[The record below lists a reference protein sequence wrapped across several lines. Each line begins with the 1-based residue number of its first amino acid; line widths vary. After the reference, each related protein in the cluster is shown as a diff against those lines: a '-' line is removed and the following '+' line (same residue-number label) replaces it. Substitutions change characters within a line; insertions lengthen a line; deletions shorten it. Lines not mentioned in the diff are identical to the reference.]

1 MDCYYMLALR
11 MNGKK
16 FFEHNVCDIQLDVEI
31 LDLSASADRIEYQ
44 LKDMIQRYF
53 GKANS
58 K

>member
-1 MDCYYMLALR
+1 

-16 FFEHNVCDIQLDVEI
+16 IFEHNVCDIQLDVEI
-31 LDLSASADRIEYQ
+31 LDLSVSADRIEYQ

>member
-1 MDCYYMLALR
+1 MRYPARCWNIR
-11 MNGKK
+11 
-16 FFEHNVCDIQLDVEI
+16 
-31 LDLSASADRIEYQ
+31 LSASADRIEYQ